1 MWDVWGDNDSE
12 EDEPEIEDNAG
23 VDEESENVEGIATA
37 PKADENDIR
46 DRNFVEEV
54 LHLCLYM
61 HHTHMTKQCV
71 WLEERLMTMWTKEKL
86 RKLVWKLQMRL
97 RGNKQRILIQRRMN
111 INSGIMWGCVLANG
125 TVEADKADDESEEVF
140 DPEKDKEFKEGE
152 DDTTATLGRAEG
164 EPEDELGADMKEN

>member
-1 MWDVWGDNDSE
+1 MVWKWSWGCQFDNEGKDESQEMWDVWGDNDSE

-97 RGNKQRILIQRRMN
+97 RGNKQRTCYKGL
-111 INSGIMWGCVLANG
+111 
-125 TVEADKADDESEEVF
+125 ESEES
-140 DPEKDKEFKEGE
+140 
-152 DDTTATLGRAEG
+152 
-164 EPEDELGADMKEN
+164 